1 MDRITEMVDMIHQ
14 TLQRSRG
21 VTKLEGNESPQRI
34 LAALVRLLALG
45 NIGGS
50 SEKSEELRQHL
61 SSAIT
66 NALRLVS
73 ASAMLFT
80 CLQLLRSN
88 DLALQIELYNLL
100 GPSLLDV
107 NSEARSLM
115 SSEIILMIK
124 IVKETLVASQS
135 TKLSISAFKTLQA
148 IAKTARPTELSTLT
162 ETVPIVI
169 SKLKMTNLSDSG
181 VQTLHVLW

>member
-1 MDRITEMVDMIHQ
+1 MDRITEIVNMIHQ
-14 TLQRSRG
+14 TLQRSG
-21 VTKLEGNESPQRI
+21 GAKKLENNESPQRI

-45 NIGGS
+45 NIGSS
-50 SEKSEELRQHL
+50 SEKYEELRQHI
-61 SSAIT
+61 SSTIT

-107 NSEARSLM
+107 NSDARSLM

-124 IVKETLVASQS
+124 TVKETLVASQS
-135 TKLSISAFKTLQA
+135 TELSISAFKALQA

-162 ETVPIVI
+162 ETLSSVI
-169 SKLKMTNLSDSG
+169 SKLQMTRLSESG

>member
-162 ETVPIVI
+162 ETVSSVI
-169 SKLKMTNLSDSG
+169 SRLQTTNLSESG

>member
-1 MDRITEMVDMIHQ
+1 MDRIIEMVDMIHQ

-21 VTKLEGNESPQRI
+21 ATKLESNESPQRI

-45 NIGGS
+45 NIGS